1 MYWQNIIAGK
11 ERLIE
16 EQRFQV
22 GASNRSHSLY
32 LNDLQVLIAEMS
44 EAYNELHRLE
54 YLLIEEQELQD
65 ARLHEMKA
73 KAEGL
78 GGLSSNAASVA
89 IDLTLDTVF
98 ESTNGVATSGSAES
112 TEGTA
117 TPYQK
122 ELLSTRNKRAR
133 TNGKAGDL
141 DDSVSE

>member
-1 MYWQNIIAGK
+1 
-11 ERLIE
+11 LIE
-16 EQRFQV
+16 EQRFQI
-22 GASNRSHSLY
+22 GASNPSNPSHSLY
-32 LNDLQVLIAEMS
+32 LNDLQVLIAEML

-54 YLLIEEQELQD
+54 YLLIEEQELQN

-78 GGLSSNAASVA
+78 LGALSSNAASVT
-89 IDLTLDTVF
+89 IDLTLATVF